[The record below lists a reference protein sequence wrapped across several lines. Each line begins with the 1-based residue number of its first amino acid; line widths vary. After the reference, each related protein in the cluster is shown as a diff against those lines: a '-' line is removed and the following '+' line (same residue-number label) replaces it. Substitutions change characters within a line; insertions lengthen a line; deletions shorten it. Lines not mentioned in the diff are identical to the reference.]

1 MFVLGI
7 DPGLSTTGY
16 GIVDVRP
23 ASVKVVAAGT
33 IRTDPTAP
41 VASRLAELHA
51 DVVSLIVDHAPEELA
66 IEEVF
71 VNRNLQTATTV
82 GRASGVVLLAAAA
95 AGIPVFEYTPTA
107 VKRAVTGS
115 GRAGKAQVE
124 TMVSRRLGVPM
135 GGAPADAYDA
145 LAVALCHAQAAPL
158 RLAVRGG
165 S

>member
-1 MFVLGI
+1 M
-7 DPGLSTTGY
+7 STTGY
-16 GIVDVRP
+16 GVVDVRP
-23 ASVKVVAAGT
+23 ASLKVVAAGT
-33 IRTDPTAP
+33 IRTDPAQP
-41 VASRLAELHA
+41 VASRLAELHD
-51 DVVSLIVDHAPEELA
+51 DVVSLIVDHGPMELA

-82 GRASGVVLLAAAA
+82 GRASGVVMLAAAH

-107 VKRAVTGS
+107 VKRAVTGN

-124 TMVSRRLGVPM
+124 AMVGRRLGVAT

-145 LAVALCHAQAAPL
+145 LAIAVCHAQAAPL

>member
-16 GIVDVRP
+16 GIVDVR
-23 ASVKVVAAGT
+23 AANVKVVAAGT
-33 IRTDPTAP
+33 IRTDPAVP
-41 VASRLAELHA
+41 VARRLAELHA

-82 GRASGVVLLAAAA
+82 GRASGVVMLAAAV

-107 VKRAVTGS
+107 VKRAVTGN
-115 GRAGKAQVE
+115 GRAGKVQVE
-124 TMVSRRLGVPM
+124 TMVSRRLGVPT
-135 GGAPADAYDA
+135 GSAPADAYDA
-145 LAVALCHAQAAPL
+145 LAIALCHAQGAPL